1 VSGLARPWLR
11 WTAAARGAADPD
23 ERCDPVRPQR
33 RRRDVRPSWAAGLTH
48 AVAVDPTSVGNRLY
62 RGHVQ
67 STAACPLRSHPGA
80 IPRTWVG
87 RDLIQTRLQSLYTNH
102 APLVGR
108 CDLLIGS
115 TGLGKSALL
124 EWVSQA
130 AAQDGRPV
138 VRVTVSGPTA
148 AAAGLG
154 AAISDAVNR
163 LRAARSIVAK
173 ATQVVR
179 RVPIRITTPWTE
191 YVERAESPATSA
203 LAAAL
208 LELDTLARELDAPAL
223 LVLDEVH
230 ALDADSAEALVYSL
244 VRDNESIVQVIAAG
258 LTSAYD
264 KLVLNTMMTIAPRMF
279 NAIELDLLEPED
291 SCRLLRD
298 TAALA
303 GVTWSNRVVEA
314 AAQAAGGSPYELQ
327 TIGEYL
333 WGLHGE
339 AELLE
344 AIESYAEDRNR
355 NMLRLVGRLP
365 RPAVGLLLSV
375 SNRGPDGVPLL
386 HARGSA
392 ASDDEFFSSLDT
404 LERVGLVNVDPE
416 QRVRVTAGPE
426 VVAQVLELRI
436 ELEALES
443 GPDNDRPSSD

>member
-1 VSGLARPWLR
+1 
-11 WTAAARGAADPD
+11 
-23 ERCDPVRPQR
+23 
-33 RRRDVRPSWAAGLTH
+33 
-48 AVAVDPTSVGNRLY
+48 
-62 RGHVQ
+62 
-67 STAACPLRSHPGA
+67 
-80 IPRTWVG
+80 
-87 RDLIQTRLQSLYTNH
+87 
-102 APLVGR
+102 
-108 CDLLIGS
+108 
-115 TGLGKSALL
+115 
-124 EWVSQA
+124 
-130 AAQDGRPV
+130 
-138 VRVTVSGPTA
+138 
-148 AAAGLG
+148 
-154 AAISDAVNR
+154 
-163 LRAARSIVAK
+163 
-173 ATQVVR
+173 
-179 RVPIRITTPWTE
+179 
-191 YVERAESPATSA
+191 
-203 LAAAL
+203 
-208 LELDTLARELDAPAL
+208 
-223 LVLDEVH
+223 
-230 ALDADSAEALVYSL
+230 
-244 VRDNESIVQVIAAG
+244 
-258 LTSAYD
+258 
-264 KLVLNTMMTIAPRMF
+264 MMTIAPRMF

-314 AAQAAGGSPYELQ
+314 AAQAAGGSPYELHGGSPYELQ

-426 VVAQVLELRI
+426 VVAQVLPRWSRRSWNCALNWRPWSPAQIMTDLRRTRS
-436 ELEALES
+436 EQVVQL
-443 GPDNDRPSSD
+443 